1 MKEDGTNA
9 HESRTVKSVASIQFL
24 GQERERHRGGAAN
37 DSRKQM
43 KRPQQPA
50 VALAPLA
57 VILSLRFLSYFP
69 SFFLNVWC
77 TSPIFAYSIDCLNC
91 DAGNTRALRFSA
103 FCWLFSSC
111 LLSFVQIS
119 DYQSTR
125 LLFLYYISSF
135 LSSLICVLMG
145 DQCS

>member
-1 MKEDGTNA
+1 MKLTLIVNLDVGVKEDGTNA

-69 SFFLNVWC
+69 SFFL
-77 TSPIFAYSIDCLNC
+77 F
-91 DAGNTRALRFSA
+91 
-103 FCWLFSSC
+103 
-111 LLSFVQIS
+111 
-119 DYQSTR
+119 
-125 LLFLYYISSF
+125 LFLPFF
-135 LSSLICVLMG
+135 LFPPPPTPPPATAAAAATAVVNY
-145 DQCS
+145 